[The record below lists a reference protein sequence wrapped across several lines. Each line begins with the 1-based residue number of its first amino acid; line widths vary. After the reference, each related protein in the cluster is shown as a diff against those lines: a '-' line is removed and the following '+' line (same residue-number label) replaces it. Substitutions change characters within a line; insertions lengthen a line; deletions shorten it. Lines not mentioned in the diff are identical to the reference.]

1 MTASKSR
8 AKPPLSVAAESPFG
22 RGNGLR
28 QQASWAALHSCRMY
42 NGHGTGIG
50 LDYHF
55 RARANMSQKG
65 GKVTRRFGFGDMEY
79 SDLGGKVTRRFG
91 FGDMDYSDLDDDT

>member
-1 MTASKSR
+1 MLESRELVPFWKIERFTVTGDDCFQVTDETAIER
-8 AKPPLSVAAESPFG
+8 GCRITPFG

-28 QQASWAALHSCRMY
+28 QQAFWAALHSCRTY
-42 NGHGTGIG
+42 NDHGTGIG

-65 GKVTRRFGFGDMEY
+65 GKVTRRFGFGDMDY
-79 SDLGGKVTRRFG
+79 SDLG
-91 FGDMDYSDLDDDT
+91 